1 MIKLK
6 LGDIVFLEDINVQ
19 AIVQSVGCRLS
30 MGNVETFFKENG
42 VIQKILGRPEPAS
55 IVIELIQ
62 TNTQSF
68 PDMIGADDVLQGET
82 NDE

>member
-6 LGDIVFLEDINVQ
+6 LGDVVFLEDINVH
-19 AIVQSVGCRLS
+19 AIVQSVECRLS

-42 VIQKILGRPEPAS
+42 VIQK
-55 IVIELIQ
+55 
-62 TNTQSF
+62 
-68 PDMIGADDVLQGET
+68 MIGADDVLQGET